1 MPLVDGDRDLRPGA
15 MGLGKHVGVREL
27 VARSDEGVPQPGAVV
42 ARVLAVVRTVGD
54 AACPDPVGGWAAA
67 GTGLGGLGC
76 RQRAQHLFDQGRVLD
91 WATPGEPNAADA
103 VLGQREVPAEVGG
116 ALFPAQR
123 SLVAAVA
130 SV

>member
-54 AACPDPVGGWAAA
+54 AACTEPVRGCAAA
-67 GTGLGGLGC
+67 GTGLVALGG
-76 RQRAQHLFDQGRVLD
+76 RQRAQLLFDQGRYLD
-91 WATPGEPNAADA
+91 CTTPGEPNAATA
-103 VLGQREVPAEVGG
+103 VL
-116 ALFPAQR
+116 
-123 SLVAAVA
+123 
-130 SV
+130 